1 MYNIIR
7 TMSREAHSMV
17 IVILMINL
25 MKYDIYKTT
34 GKSIANTFYNK
45 LRKMVDMYHASRP
58 RGRL

>member
-1 MYNIIR
+1 
-7 TMSREAHSMV
+7 MSREAHSMV

>member
-1 MYNIIR
+1 
-7 TMSREAHSMV
+7 MSREAHSMV
-17 IVILMINL
+17 IVILMMINL